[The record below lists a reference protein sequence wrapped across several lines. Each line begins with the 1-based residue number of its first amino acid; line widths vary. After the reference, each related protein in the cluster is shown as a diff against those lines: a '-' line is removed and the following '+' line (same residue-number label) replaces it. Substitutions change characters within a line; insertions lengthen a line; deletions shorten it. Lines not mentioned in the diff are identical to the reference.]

1 MCQHFFFSQFHR
13 YHSSI
18 QFRRPAKNFCQFV
31 LFSVDSVNVHGLV
44 VLGLEGL
51 SAILT
56 RVFATLDVA
65 GLHVIRDR
73 LEARARLIA
82 DRAVRLVRGR
92 IELDELSDL
101 RPIVG
106 PVHEPVDLLLALLY
120 QDFGLLLIV
129 VVSILVA
136 SSSAEIF
143 YKEFQN
149 YCG

>member
-1 MCQHFFFSQFHR
+1 M
-13 YHSSI
+13 
-18 QFRRPAKNFCQFV
+18 
-31 LFSVDSVNVHGLV
+31 HGLV

-101 RPIVG
+101 RSIVG